1 MWDAIII
8 TPFINVILFIYSIMG
23 KNFGIAIILFTIII
37 RVITHPLMVK
47 QIKGA
52 QGMQNMQQDEE
63 WKKVQEKY
71 KGDKEKLAQEQMKY
85 YKEKGINPFAS
96 CLPTLIQFPIIIAL
110 YQSIIAALAATPVEV
125 LNLVRHVYADFLDVS
140 NLIPLN
146 SQFLWMDLGQPE
158 RLNLP
163 FLSFGIPIL
172 AILVV
177 ISTYVQSKLIQPPSS
192 NPKDQTAMMGNMMN
206 IYMPFFMGYLALT
219 LASGLSLYFLVSNL
233 LGIAQYAM
241 LGKVNWRNLFPGAK
255 PIKPVAVST
264 KRKK

>member
-1 MWDAIII
+1 MWDAIVI
-8 TPFINVILFIYSIMG
+8 TPFINVLLFIYSFLG
-23 KNFGIAIILFTIII
+23 KNFGIAIILFTILI
-37 RVITHPLMVK
+37 RLITHPLMVK
-47 QIKGA
+47 QIKGS
-52 QGMQNMQQDEE
+52 QGMQNMQQDED
-63 WKKVQEKY
+63 WKKIQEKY
-71 KGDKEKLAQEQMKY
+71 KGDKERLAQEQMKY

-125 LNLVRHVYADFLDVS
+125 LNLVRHVYSDFLDLS
-140 NLIPLN
+140 AIIPIN

-158 RLNLP
+158 RLNLS
-163 FLSFGIPIL
+163 FLPFGIPVL

-177 ISTYVQSKLIQPPSS
+177 VSTYVQSKLIQPPST

-233 LGIAQYAM
+233 LGIGQYAL
-241 LGKVNWRNLFPGAK
+241 LGKVNWRNLIPGRK
-255 PIKPVAVST
+255 PEKSPSIK
-264 KRKK
+264 KK

>member
-8 TPFINVILFIYSIMG
+8 TPFINVILAIYSFMG
-23 KNFGIAIILFTIII
+23 RNFGIAIILFTIII
-37 RVITHPLMVK
+37 RIITHPLMVK

-52 QGMQNMQQDEE
+52 QGMQEMQNDAE

-85 YKEKGINPFAS
+85 YKEKGISPFAS

-110 YQSIIAALAATPVEV
+110 YQSIIASLAATPVEV
-125 LNLVRHVYADFLDVS
+125 LNLVRHIYPGFLDVS
-140 NLIPLN
+140 TLIPLN

-163 FLSFGIPIL
+163 FLSFGIPVL
-172 AILVV
+172 AIFVV
-177 ISTYVQSKLIQPPSS
+177 ISTYIQSKLIQPPSQ
-192 NPKDQTAMMGNMMN
+192 NPKDQSAMMGNMMN

-219 LASGLSLYFLVSNL
+219 LASGLALYFFVSNL

-241 LGKVNWRNLFPGAK
+241 LGKVNWSNLLPGAK
-255 PIKPVAVST
+255 PNKTVAIST

>member
-1 MWDAIII
+1 MWDAIVI
-8 TPFINVILFIYSIMG
+8 TPFINVLLFIYSFLG
-23 KNFGIAIILFTIII
+23 KNFGIAIILFTILI
-37 RVITHPLMVK
+37 RLITHPLMVK
-47 QIKGA
+47 QIKGS
-52 QGMQNMQQDEE
+52 QGMQNMQQDED
-63 WKKVQEKY
+63 WKKIQEKY
-71 KGDKEKLAQEQMKY
+71 KGDKERLAQEQMKY

-125 LNLVRHVYADFLDVS
+125 LNLVRPVYSDFLDLS
-140 NLIPLN
+140 AIIPIN

-158 RLNLP
+158 RLNLS
-163 FLSFGIPIL
+163 FLPFGIPVL

-177 ISTYVQSKLIQPPSS
+177 VSTYVQSKLIQPPST

-233 LGIAQYAM
+233 LGIGQYAL
-241 LGKVNWRNLFPGAK
+241 LGKVNWRNLIPGRK
-255 PIKPVAVST
+255 PEKSPSM
-264 KRKK
+264 KKK